1 MPHRARRGGRLLPLR
16 DAMEAPDHLVT
27 VLTLIFFGMRY
38 LHRNP
43 LAFIIL
49 PAFLRGGLLGARR

>member
-1 MPHRARRGGRLLPLR
+1 
-16 DAMEAPDHLVT
+16 MEAPDHLVT

-49 PAFLRGGLLGARR
+49 PAFLRSGLLGARR

>member
-1 MPHRARRGGRLLPLR
+1 
-16 DAMEAPDHLVT
+16 MEAPDHLVT

-43 LAFIIL
+43 LASAGL
-49 PAFLRGGLLGARR
+49 SPRRCSARGGDKPKAVGGRPGSGTFGDG